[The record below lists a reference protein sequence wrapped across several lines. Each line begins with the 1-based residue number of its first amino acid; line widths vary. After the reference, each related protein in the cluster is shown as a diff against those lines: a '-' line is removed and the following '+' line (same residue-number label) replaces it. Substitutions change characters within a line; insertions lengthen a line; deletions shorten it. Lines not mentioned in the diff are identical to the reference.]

1 MTEITG
7 TEDGIRKPATGFP
20 ETTPVSAAPL
30 ADRRGSHELRTR
42 MMEKNTPVRPVR
54 VVVIGGG
61 FGGLEF
67 ARSLRDPAFSVT
79 LIDRRNHH
87 LFQPLLYQVAT
98 AGLSAPEIAQPI
110 RSLVRK
116 QKNVTVLME
125 EAREFDLAGRRVIL
139 SGKVLEYDYLVLAM
153 GVRTGYF
160 GHPEWA
166 EHAPGLKSLDDATLI
181 RSRVLRAFER
191 AETSTDEAERRRLMR
206 AVVVGGGPT
215 GVEMAG
221 ALAELSRKVL
231 AKDFRHIRPEE
242 AQVLLIEA
250 GPRLLP
256 MFPES
261 LSDYAAGRLAKMGVR
276 VRLNTMVNHIGPAVL
291 QLGGEIL
298 EAENMVWAAG
308 VEADPLT
315 KSLDVPLDRA
325 GRILVEA
332 DCSLPG
338 YPEVFAIGDLVSL
351 SDKNGIKVPG
361 VAPAASQ
368 MGRHVARVI
377 ESEVRHR
384 KLFDGTQQRAA
395 YGYLD
400 KGNMATIGR
409 SSAVAAAFGMKFR
422 GFPAWLMWLFIHL
435 MFLVGF
441 RNRSAVFLQWMYSYL
456 TWRRGARII
465 TR

>member
-1 MTEITG
+1 MRG
-7 TEDGIRKPATGFP
+7 MG
-20 ETTPVSAAPL
+20 AAL
-30 ADRRGSHELRTR
+30 ADGTGPAEGDAR
-42 MMEKNTPVRPVR
+42 MSGNTTTVPPVR

-61 FGGLEF
+61 FGGLEC
-67 ARSLRDPAFSVT
+67 ARSLSDPGFAVT

-116 QKNVTVLME
+116 QENVTVLME
-125 EAREFDLAGRRVIL
+125 EACEFDLAGRRVIL
-139 SGKVLEYDYLVLAM
+139 SGQVLEYDYLVLAM

-160 GHPEWA
+160 GHHEWA

-191 AETSTDEAERRRLMR
+191 AETSTDEAERKRLMT

-221 ALAELSRKVL
+221 ALTELSRKVL
-231 AKDFRHIRPEE
+231 AEDFRHIRPEE
-242 AQVLLIEA
+242 AQVLLVEA

-261 LSDYAAGRLAKMGVR
+261 LSDYASERLTKMGVQ
-276 VRLNTMVNHIGPAVL
+276 VRLNTMVSHIGPAVVR
-291 QLGGEIL
+291 LGDETL
-298 EAENMVWAAG
+298 EAENIIWAAG

-315 KSLDVPLDRA
+315 KSLGVPLDRA
-325 GRILVEA
+325 GRILVEP

-338 YPEVFAIGDLVSL
+338 YPGVFAVGDLVSL
-351 SDKNGIKVPG
+351 TDKNGVRVPG
-361 VAPAASQ
+361 VAPAATQ

-384 KLFDGTQQRAA
+384 KMFESVQQRAA

-441 RNRSAVFLQWMYSYL
+441 RNRIAVFLQWMYSYL